1 MPEWSGKDIRAM
13 QFPLERRR
21 GYQVAAVDRFLE
33 EIAQFVDQIRGE
45 VDQQHQTERSAM
57 LLLQTAQHTADQ
69 TLAAAAEFAQQE
81 RARVMTEAEE
91 ALTAARSEAKLRMES
106 AEAQIEHAFAD
117 ASARLNDLEREI
129 QARRRE
135 LALLESGAAR
145 FAADQAA
152 RMREQADVLLG
163 AASAITAVGPAEVVD
178 ALVVRTGHHDGA
190 QEPCDD
196 AAASAAVD
204 LRTVDGVLAG

>member
-1 MPEWSGKDIRAM
+1 MPEWSGKDIRAA

-33 EIAQFVDQIRGE
+33 EIAQFVDQLRGE

-57 LLLQTAQHTADQ
+57 LLLQTAQYTADQ
-69 TLAAAAEFAQQE
+69 TVAAAAEFAQQE
-81 RARVMTEAEE
+81 RARVRTEAEE

-129 QARRRE
+129 HARGRE

-163 AASAITAVGPAEVVD
+163 AASAITAVGSAEVVD
-178 ALVVRTGHHDGA
+178 ELVARTGLHEDL
-190 QEPCDD
+190 QEPCD
-196 AAASAAVD
+196 AAAAAAVD